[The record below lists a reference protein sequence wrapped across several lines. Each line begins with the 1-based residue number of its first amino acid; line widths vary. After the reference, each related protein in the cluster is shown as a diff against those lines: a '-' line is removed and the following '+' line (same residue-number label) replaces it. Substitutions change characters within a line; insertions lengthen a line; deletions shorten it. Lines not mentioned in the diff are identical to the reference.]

1 MIFDR
6 DEFQFERMI
15 AWQKGRSYYHK
26 IRAVTKTFPKEERF
40 DLIDQMN
47 RASHSIVSNLAE
59 GSGRNS
65 KKDKARFYN
74 MSYSSILE
82 VASDCILAH
91 DNKYINNEQLT
102 DLRTD
107 SLELIRIVRSLI
119 KACY

>member
-1 MIFDR
+1 MESVYTQGSR
-6 DEFQFERMI
+6 VER
-15 AWQKGRSYYHK
+15 GFCLR
-26 IRAVTKTFPKEERF
+26 TKTFPKEERF